1 MKKNKTNN
9 NTSNTTKN
17 VTARQLKKQN
27 KEQHAKEKEQRAK
40 ERIAAKEVRKQ
51 HNERKAVTVNAKP
64 IKKALKSM
72 GGVSITTL
80 TKEQRENLV
89 IKRNL
94 LRKKRE
100 KLYEERRIASL
111 KRRNKNGEK
120 TPEEL
125 KKSIDDLI
133 KEIRATKRYDI
144 LLMFN
149 PSIKDMIVQ
158 SFKNE
163 NITSTFLGDDY
174 GWIRDVGSDVLDK
187 VREILPE
194 GVSINPYKAQEK
206 KDAVPKEVKKP
217 SNNTDEA
224 KKEAKTRRKAD
235 NVQKFANRSSHK
247 LPRKIK
253 KAKKAEAKKTLLQK
267 TKENKDNV
275 NTKAA

>member
-1 MKKNKTNN
+1 MKNNKTNN
-9 NTSNTTKN
+9 DTSNTTKN

-40 ERIAAKEVRKQ
+40 ERIAAKEARKQ
-51 HNERKAVTVNAKP
+51 HNEHKAVTVNAKL

-72 GGVSITTL
+72 GSVSITTL

-100 KLYEERRIASL
+100 KLYEKRRIASL

-125 KKSIDDLI
+125 KKPIDELI

-163 NITSTFLGDDY
+163 NITPTFLGDDY
-174 GWIRDVGSDVLDK
+174 GWIRDVGSNVLDK

-194 GVSINPYKAQEK
+194 GVSVNPYKAREK
-206 KDAVPKEVKKP
+206 KDAVPKEAKKP

-224 KKEAKTRRKAD
+224 KKAAKAHRKAE
-235 NVQKFANRSSHK
+235 NIRKFLDRPNHK
-247 LPRKIK
+247 HGPRKLRKIV
-253 KAKKAEAKKTLLQK
+253 AKFTLAQK
-267 TKENKDNV
+267 TKDNKNNV

>member
-9 NTSNTTKN
+9 NTSNTTKKMS
-17 VTARQLKKQN
+17 ARQLKKQN
-27 KEQHAKEKEQRAK
+27 KEQHAKEKEQHAK
-40 ERIAAKEVRKQ
+40 ERIAAKEARKQ
-51 HNERKAVTVNAKP
+51 QNEHKAITVNAKP

-94 LRKKRE
+94 LRKERE
-100 KLYEERRIASL
+100 KLYEQRRIASL

-149 PSIKDMIVQ
+149 PSIKDMIIQ

-163 NITSTFLGDDY
+163 NITLTYLGDDY

-194 GVSINPYKAQEK
+194 GISINPYKAKEK
-206 KDAVPKEVKKP
+206 KDDAPKKVKKP

-224 KKEAKTRRKAD
+224 KKAAKANRKAE
-235 NVQKFANRSSHK
+235 NVRKFLDRPNHK
-247 LPRKIK
+247 RGPRKLRKIV
-253 KAKKAEAKKTLLQK
+253 AKFTLDQK
-267 TKENKDNV
+267 TKESKNNV

>member
-9 NTSNTTKN
+9 NTSNTTKKMS
-17 VTARQLKKQN
+17 ARQLKKQN
-27 KEQHAKEKEQRAK
+27 KEQHAKEKQQRAK
-40 ERIAAKEVRKQ
+40 ERIAAKEARKQ
-51 HNERKAVTVNAKP
+51 QNERKAVTVNAKP

-94 LRKKRE
+94 LRKERE
-100 KLYEERRIASL
+100 KLYEKRRIASL

-125 KKSIDDLI
+125 KKSIDDLL

-149 PSIKDMIVQ
+149 PSIKDMIIQ

-163 NITSTFLGDDY
+163 NITLTYLGDDY

-194 GVSINPYKAQEK
+194 GVSINPYKAKEK
-206 KDAVPKEVKKP
+206 KDAVPKEAKKP

-224 KKEAKTRRKAD
+224 KKAAKANRKAE
-235 NVQKFANRSSHK
+235 NVRKFLDRPNHK
-247 LPRKIK
+247 RGPRKLRKIV
-253 KAKKAEAKKTLLQK
+253 AKFTLGQK
-267 TKENKDNV
+267 TKENKNNV

>member
-17 VTARQLKKQN
+17 ITARQLKKQN
-27 KEQHAKEKEQRAK
+27 KEQRAK
-40 ERIAAKEVRKQ
+40 ERIAAKEARKQ
-51 HNERKAVTVNAKP
+51 QNEHKAITVNAKP

-94 LRKKRE
+94 LRKERE

-149 PSIKDMIVQ
+149 PSIKDMIIQ

-163 NITSTFLGDDY
+163 NITPTFLGDDY

-206 KDAVPKEVKKP
+206 KDDTPKKVKKP

-224 KKEAKTRRKAD
+224 KKAAKARRKAE
-235 NVQKFANRSSHK
+235 NIRKFLNRSNHK
-247 LPRKIK
+247 RVPRKLRKIL
-253 KAKKAEAKKTLLQK
+253 AKFTLAQK
-267 TKENKDNV
+267 TKDNKNNV

>member
-40 ERIAAKEVRKQ
+40 ERIAAKEARKQ
-51 HNERKAVTVNAKP
+51 QNERKAVTVNAKP

-100 KLYEERRIASL
+100 KLYEKRRIASL

-125 KKSIDDLI
+125 KKSIDDLL
-133 KEIRATKRYDI
+133 KEIRATKRYNI

-163 NITSTFLGDDY
+163 NITPTFLGDDY

-194 GVSINPYKAQEK
+194 GVSINPYKAKEK
-206 KDAVPKEVKKP
+206 KDAVPKEAKKP

-224 KKEAKTRRKAD
+224 KKAAKANRKAE
-235 NVQKFANRSSHK
+235 NIRKFLDRPNHK
-247 LPRKIK
+247 RGPRKLRKIV
-253 KAKKAEAKKTLLQK
+253 AKFTLAQK
-267 TKENKDNV
+267 TKENKNNV

>member
-9 NTSNTTKN
+9 NTSNTTKKMS
-17 VTARQLKKQN
+17 AHQLKKQN
-27 KEQHAKEKEQRAK
+27 KEQHAKEKQQRAK
-40 ERIAAKEVRKQ
+40 ERIAAKEARKQ
-51 HNERKAVTVNAKP
+51 QNERKAVTVNAKP

-94 LRKKRE
+94 LRKERE
-100 KLYEERRIASL
+100 KLYEKRRIASL

-125 KKSIDDLI
+125 KKSIDDLL

-149 PSIKDMIVQ
+149 PSIKDMIIQ

-163 NITSTFLGDDY
+163 NITLTYLGDDY

-194 GVSINPYKAQEK
+194 GVSINPYKAKEK
-206 KDAVPKEVKKP
+206 KDAVPKEAKKP

-224 KKEAKTRRKAD
+224 KKAAKANRKAE
-235 NVQKFANRSSHK
+235 NVRKFLDRPNHK
-247 LPRKIK
+247 RGPRKLRKIV
-253 KAKKAEAKKTLLQK
+253 AKFTLGQK
-267 TKENKDNV
+267 TKKNKNNV

>member
-9 NTSNTTKN
+9 NTSNTTKKMS
-17 VTARQLKKQN
+17 AHQLKKQN
-27 KEQHAKEKEQRAK
+27 KEQHAKEKQQRAK
-40 ERIAAKEVRKQ
+40 ERIAAKEARKQ
-51 HNERKAVTVNAKP
+51 QNERKAVTVNAKP

-89 IKRNL
+89 IKLNL
-94 LRKKRE
+94 LRKERE
-100 KLYEERRIASL
+100 KLYEKRRIASL

-125 KKSIDDLI
+125 KKSIDDLL

-163 NITSTFLGDDY
+163 NITPTFLGDDY

-194 GVSINPYKAQEK
+194 GVSINPYKAKEK
-206 KDAVPKEVKKP
+206 KDDASKEAKKP

-224 KKEAKTRRKAD
+224 KKAAKANRKAE
-235 NVQKFANRSSHK
+235 NVRKFLDRPNHK
-247 LPRKIK
+247 RGPRKLRKIV
-253 KAKKAEAKKTLLQK
+253 AKFTLGQK
-267 TKENKDNV
+267 TKENKNNV

>member
-9 NTSNTTKN
+9 NTSNTTKKMS
-17 VTARQLKKQN
+17 AHQLKKQN
-27 KEQHAKEKEQRAK
+27 KEQHAKEKQQRAK
-40 ERIAAKEVRKQ
+40 ERIAAKEARKQ
-51 HNERKAVTVNAKP
+51 QNERKAVTVNAKP

-94 LRKKRE
+94 LRKERE
-100 KLYEERRIASL
+100 KLYEKRRIASL

-125 KKSIDDLI
+125 KKSIDDLL

-163 NITSTFLGDDY
+163 NITLTYLGDDY

-194 GVSINPYKAQEK
+194 GVSINPYKAKEK
-206 KDAVPKEVKKP
+206 KDAVPKEAKKP

-224 KKEAKTRRKAD
+224 KKAAKAHRKAE
-235 NVQKFANRSSHK
+235 NVRKFLDRPNHK
-247 LPRKIK
+247 RGPRKLRKIV
-253 KAKKAEAKKTLLQK
+253 AKFTLAQK
-267 TKENKDNV
+267 TKENKNNV

>member
-40 ERIAAKEVRKQ
+40 ERIAAKEARKQ
-51 HNERKAVTVNAKP
+51 QNERKAVTVNAKP

-94 LRKKRE
+94 LRKERE
-100 KLYEERRIASL
+100 KLYEKRRIASL

-125 KKSIDDLI
+125 KKSIDDLL

-163 NITSTFLGDDY
+163 NITPTFLGDDY

-194 GVSINPYKAQEK
+194 GVSINPYKAKEK
-206 KDAVPKEVKKP
+206 KDAVPKEAKKP

-224 KKEAKTRRKAD
+224 KKAAKANRKAE
-235 NVQKFANRSSHK
+235 NVRKFLDRPNHK
-247 LPRKIK
+247 RGPRKLRKIV
-253 KAKKAEAKKTLLQK
+253 AKFTLGQK
-267 TKENKDNV
+267 TKENKNNV

>member
-40 ERIAAKEVRKQ
+40 ERIAAKEARKQ
-51 HNERKAVTVNAKP
+51 QNERKAVTVNAKP

-94 LRKKRE
+94 LRKERE
-100 KLYEERRIASL
+100 KLYEKRRIASL

-125 KKSIDDLI
+125 KKSIDDLL

-163 NITSTFLGDDY
+163 NITPTFLGDDY

-194 GVSINPYKAQEK
+194 GVSVNPYKAQEK
-206 KDAVPKEVKKP
+206 KDAIPKEAKKP

-224 KKEAKTRRKAD
+224 KKAAKANRKAE
-235 NVQKFANRSSHK
+235 NVRKFLDRPNHK
-247 LPRKIK
+247 RGPRKLRKIV
-253 KAKKAEAKKTLLQK
+253 AKFTLGQK
-267 TKENKDNV
+267 TKENKNNV

>member
-9 NTSNTTKN
+9 NTSNTTKKMS
-17 VTARQLKKQN
+17 AHQLKKQN
-27 KEQHAKEKEQRAK
+27 KEQHAKEKQQRAK
-40 ERIAAKEVRKQ
+40 ERIAAKEARKQ
-51 HNERKAVTVNAKP
+51 QNERKAVTVNAKP

-94 LRKKRE
+94 LRKERE
-100 KLYEERRIASL
+100 KLYEKRRIASL

-125 KKSIDDLI
+125 KKSIDDLL

-163 NITSTFLGDDY
+163 NITLTYLGDDY

-194 GVSINPYKAQEK
+194 GVSINPYKAKEK
-206 KDAVPKEVKKP
+206 KDAVPKEAKKP

-224 KKEAKTRRKAD
+224 KKAAKANRKAE
-235 NVQKFANRSSHK
+235 NVRKFLDRPNHK
-247 LPRKIK
+247 RGPRKLRKIV
-253 KAKKAEAKKTLLQK
+253 AKFTLAQK
-267 TKENKDNV
+267 IKENKNNV

>member
-9 NTSNTTKN
+9 NTSNTTKKMS
-17 VTARQLKKQN
+17 AHQLKKQN
-27 KEQHAKEKEQRAK
+27 KEQHAKEKQQRAK
-40 ERIAAKEVRKQ
+40 ERIAAKEARKQ
-51 HNERKAVTVNAKP
+51 QNERKAVTINAKP

-100 KLYEERRIASL
+100 KLYEKRRIASL

-125 KKSIDDLI
+125 KKSIDDLL

-163 NITSTFLGDDY
+163 NITLTYLGDDY

-194 GVSINPYKAQEK
+194 GVSINPYKAKEK
-206 KDAVPKEVKKP
+206 KDAVPKEAKKP

-224 KKEAKTRRKAD
+224 KKAAKANRKAE
-235 NVQKFANRSSHK
+235 NVRKFLDRPNHK
-247 LPRKIK
+247 RGPRKLRKIV
-253 KAKKAEAKKTLLQK
+253 AKFTLGQK
-267 TKENKDNV
+267 TKENKNNV

>member
-9 NTSNTTKN
+9 NTSNTTKKMS
-17 VTARQLKKQN
+17 AHQLKKQN
-27 KEQHAKEKEQRAK
+27 KEQHAKEKQQRAK
-40 ERIAAKEVRKQ
+40 ERIAAKEARKQ
-51 HNERKAVTVNAKP
+51 QNERKAVTVNAKP

-80 TKEQRENLV
+80 IKEQRENLV

-94 LRKKRE
+94 LRKERE
-100 KLYEERRIASL
+100 KLYEKRRIASL

-125 KKSIDDLI
+125 KKSIDDLL

-163 NITSTFLGDDY
+163 NITLTYLGDDY

-194 GVSINPYKAQEK
+194 GVSINPYKAKEK
-206 KDAVPKEVKKP
+206 KDAVPKEAKKP

-224 KKEAKTRRKAD
+224 KKAAKANRKAE
-235 NVQKFANRSSHK
+235 NVRKFLDRPNHK
-247 LPRKIK
+247 RGPRKLRKIV
-253 KAKKAEAKKTLLQK
+253 AKFTLGQK
-267 TKENKDNV
+267 TKENKNNV

>member
-40 ERIAAKEVRKQ
+40 ERIAAKEARKQ
-51 HNERKAVTVNAKP
+51 QNERKAVTVNAKP

-94 LRKKRE
+94 LRKERE
-100 KLYEERRIASL
+100 KLYEKRRIASL

-125 KKSIDDLI
+125 KKSIDDLL

-149 PSIKDMIVQ
+149 PSIKDMIIQ

-163 NITSTFLGDDY
+163 NITLTYLGDDY

-194 GVSINPYKAQEK
+194 GVSINPYKAKEK
-206 KDAVPKEVKKP
+206 KDAVPKEAKKP

-224 KKEAKTRRKAD
+224 KKAAKANRKAE
-235 NVQKFANRSSHK
+235 NVRKFLDRPNHK
-247 LPRKIK
+247 RGPRKLRKIV
-253 KAKKAEAKKTLLQK
+253 AKFTLAQK
-267 TKENKDNV
+267 TKENKNNV

>member
-9 NTSNTTKN
+9 NTSNTTKKMS
-17 VTARQLKKQN
+17 AHQLKKQN
-27 KEQHAKEKEQRAK
+27 KEQHAKEKQQRAK
-40 ERIAAKEVRKQ
+40 ERIAAKEARKQ
-51 HNERKAVTVNAKP
+51 QNERKAVTVNAKP

-80 TKEQRENLV
+80 TKEQHENLV

-94 LRKKRE
+94 LRKERE
-100 KLYEERRIASL
+100 KLYEKRRIASL

-125 KKSIDDLI
+125 KKSIDDLL

-163 NITSTFLGDDY
+163 NITPTFLGDDY

-194 GVSINPYKAQEK
+194 GVSINPYKAKEK
-206 KDAVPKEVKKP
+206 KDDASKEAKKP

-224 KKEAKTRRKAD
+224 KKAAKANRKAE
-235 NVQKFANRSSHK
+235 NVRKFLDRPNHK
-247 LPRKIK
+247 RGPRKLRKIV
-253 KAKKAEAKKTLLQK
+253 AKFTLGQK
-267 TKENKDNV
+267 TKENKNNV

>member
-40 ERIAAKEVRKQ
+40 ERIAAKEARKQ
-51 HNERKAVTVNAKP
+51 HNEHKAVTVNAKP

-94 LRKKRE
+94 LRKERE
-100 KLYEERRIASL
+100 KLYEKRRIASL

-163 NITSTFLGDDY
+163 NITPTFLGDDY

-224 KKEAKTRRKAD
+224 KKAAKAHRKTE
-235 NVQKFANRSSHK
+235 NIRKFLHGPNHK
-247 LPRKIK
+247 RGPRKLRKIV
-253 KAKKAEAKKTLLQK
+253 AKFTLAQK
-267 TKENKDNV
+267 TKDNKNNV

>member
-40 ERIAAKEVRKQ
+40 ERIAAKEARKQ
-51 HNERKAVTVNAKP
+51 HNEHKAVTVNAKP

-94 LRKKRE
+94 LRKERE
-100 KLYEERRIASL
+100 KLYEKRRIASL

-163 NITSTFLGDDY
+163 NITPTFLGDDY

-206 KDAVPKEVKKP
+206 KDAIPKKAKKP
-217 SNNTDEA
+217 SNNTDEVKKAA
-224 KKEAKTRRKAD
+224 KARRKAE
-235 NVQKFANRSSHK
+235 NIRKFLNRSNHMRN
-247 LPRKIK
+247 PRKLK
-253 KAKKAEAKKTLLQK
+253 KLLAKFTLAQK
-267 TKENKDNV
+267 TKENKNNV

>member
-9 NTSNTTKN
+9 NTSNTTKKMS
-17 VTARQLKKQN
+17 AHQLKKQN
-27 KEQHAKEKEQRAK
+27 KEQHAKEKQQRAK
-40 ERIAAKEVRKQ
+40 ERIAAKEARKQ
-51 HNERKAVTVNAKP
+51 QNERKAVTVNAKP

-94 LRKKRE
+94 LRKERE
-100 KLYEERRIASL
+100 KLYEERRIVSL

-125 KKSIDDLI
+125 KKSIDDLL

-163 NITSTFLGDDY
+163 NITLTYLGDDY

-194 GVSINPYKAQEK
+194 GVSINPYKAKEK
-206 KDAVPKEVKKP
+206 KDAVPKEAKKP

-224 KKEAKTRRKAD
+224 KKAAKANRKAE
-235 NVQKFANRSSHK
+235 NVRKFLDRPNHK
-247 LPRKIK
+247 RGPRKLRKIV
-253 KAKKAEAKKTLLQK
+253 AKFTLGQK
-267 TKENKDNV
+267 TKENKNNV

>member
-9 NTSNTTKN
+9 NTSNATKKMS
-17 VTARQLKKQN
+17 AHQLKKQN
-27 KEQHAKEKEQRAK
+27 KEQHAKEKQQRAK
-40 ERIAAKEVRKQ
+40 ERIAAKEARKQ
-51 HNERKAVTVNAKP
+51 QNERKAVTVNAKP

-94 LRKKRE
+94 LRKERE
-100 KLYEERRIASL
+100 KLYEKRRIASL

-125 KKSIDDLI
+125 KKSIDDLL

-149 PSIKDMIVQ
+149 PSIKDMIIQ

-163 NITSTFLGDDY
+163 NITLTYLGDDY

-194 GVSINPYKAQEK
+194 GVSINPYKAKEK

-224 KKEAKTRRKAD
+224 KKAAKANRKAE
-235 NVQKFANRSSHK
+235 NVRKFLDRPNHK
-247 LPRKIK
+247 RGPRKLRKIV
-253 KAKKAEAKKTLLQK
+253 AKFTLGKKTK
-267 TKENKDNV
+267 KNKNNV

>member
-40 ERIAAKEVRKQ
+40 ERIAAKEARKQ
-51 HNERKAVTVNAKP
+51 HNEHKAVTVNAKP

-94 LRKKRE
+94 LRKERE
-100 KLYEERRIASL
+100 KLYEKRRIASL

-163 NITSTFLGDDY
+163 NITPTFLGDDY
-174 GWIRDVGSDVLDK
+174 GWIRNVGSDVLDK

-206 KDAVPKEVKKP
+206 KDAVPKEAKKP

-224 KKEAKTRRKAD
+224 KKAAKAHRKTE
-235 NVQKFANRSSHK
+235 NIRKFLHGPNHK
-247 LPRKIK
+247 RGPRKLRKIV
-253 KAKKAEAKKTLLQK
+253 AKFTLAQK
-267 TKENKDNV
+267 TKENKNNV

>member
-9 NTSNTTKN
+9 NTSNTTKKMS
-17 VTARQLKKQN
+17 ARQLKKQN
-27 KEQHAKEKEQRAK
+27 KEQHAKEKQQRAK
-40 ERIAAKEVRKQ
+40 ERIAAKEARKQ
-51 HNERKAVTVNAKP
+51 QNERKAVTVNAKP

-94 LRKKRE
+94 LRKERE
-100 KLYEERRIASL
+100 KLYEKRRIASL

-125 KKSIDDLI
+125 KKSIDDLL

-149 PSIKDMIVQ
+149 PSIKDMIIQ

-163 NITSTFLGDDY
+163 NITLTYLGDDY

-194 GVSINPYKAQEK
+194 GVSINPYKAKEK
-206 KDAVPKEVKKP
+206 KDAVPKEAKKP

-224 KKEAKTRRKAD
+224 KKAAKANRKAE
-235 NVQKFANRSSHK
+235 NVRKFLDRPNHK
-247 LPRKIK
+247 RGPRKLRKIV
-253 KAKKAEAKKTLLQK
+253 AKFTLAQK
-267 TKENKDNV
+267 TKENKNNV

>member
-17 VTARQLKKQN
+17 ISARQLKKQN

-40 ERIAAKEVRKQ
+40 ERIAAKEARKQ
-51 HNERKAVTVNAKP
+51 QNEHKAVTVNAKP

-163 NITSTFLGDDY
+163 NITPTFLGDDY
-174 GWIRDVGSDVLDK
+174 GWIRDVGSNVLDK

-194 GVSINPYKAQEK
+194 GVSVNPYKAQEK
-206 KDAVPKEVKKP
+206 KDAVPKKVKKP

-224 KKEAKTRRKAD
+224 KKAAKAHSKTENIRKFLD
-235 NVQKFANRSSHK
+235 RSNHK
-247 LPRKIK
+247 RGPRKLRKIV
-253 KAKKAEAKKTLLQK
+253 AKFTLAQK
-267 TKENKDNV
+267 TKDNKNNV

>member
-9 NTSNTTKN
+9 NTSNTTKKMS
-17 VTARQLKKQN
+17 AHQLKKQN
-27 KEQHAKEKEQRAK
+27 KEQHAKEKQQRAK
-40 ERIAAKEVRKQ
+40 ERIAAKEARKQ
-51 HNERKAVTVNAKP
+51 QNERKAVTVNAKP

-80 TKEQRENLV
+80 TKKQREKLV

-94 LRKKRE
+94 LRKERE
-100 KLYEERRIASL
+100 KLYEKRRIASL

-125 KKSIDDLI
+125 KKSIDDLL

-163 NITSTFLGDDY
+163 NITLTYLGDDY

-194 GVSINPYKAQEK
+194 GVSINPYKAKEK
-206 KDAVPKEVKKP
+206 KDAVPKEAKKP

-224 KKEAKTRRKAD
+224 KKAAKAHRKAE
-235 NVQKFANRSSHK
+235 NVRKFLDRPNHK
-247 LPRKIK
+247 RGPRKLRKIV
-253 KAKKAEAKKTLLQK
+253 AKFTLGQK
-267 TKENKDNV
+267 TKENKNNV

>member
-40 ERIAAKEVRKQ
+40 ERIAAKEARKQ
-51 HNERKAVTVNAKP
+51 QNERKAVTVNAKP

-94 LRKKRE
+94 LRKERE
-100 KLYEERRIASL
+100 KLYEKRRIASL

-125 KKSIDDLI
+125 KKSIDDLL

-163 NITSTFLGDDY
+163 NITPTFLGDDY

-194 GVSINPYKAQEK
+194 GVSVNPYKAQEK
-206 KDAVPKEVKKP
+206 KDAIPKEAKKP

-224 KKEAKTRRKAD
+224 KKAAKANRKAE
-235 NVQKFANRSSHK
+235 NVRKFLNRPNHK
-247 LPRKIK
+247 RGPRKLRKIV
-253 KAKKAEAKKTLLQK
+253 AKFTLAQK
-267 TKENKDNV
+267 TKENKNNV

>member
-27 KEQHAKEKEQRAK
+27 KEQHTKEKEQRAK
-40 ERIAAKEVRKQ
+40 ERIAAKEARKQ
-51 HNERKAVTVNAKP
+51 HNEHKAVTVNAKP

-94 LRKKRE
+94 LRKERE
-100 KLYEERRIASL
+100 KLYEKRRIASL

-163 NITSTFLGDDY
+163 NITPTFLGDDY
-174 GWIRDVGSDVLDK
+174 GWIRDVGSNVLDK

-194 GVSINPYKAQEK
+194 GVSVNPYKAQEK
-206 KDAVPKEVKKP
+206 KNAVPKEAKKP

-224 KKEAKTRRKAD
+224 KKAAKAHRKTE
-235 NVQKFANRSSHK
+235 NIRKFLHGPNHK
-247 LPRKIK
+247 RGPRKLRKIV
-253 KAKKAEAKKTLLQK
+253 AKFTLAQK
-267 TKENKDNV
+267 TKDNKNNV

>member
-9 NTSNTTKN
+9 NTSNTTKKMS
-17 VTARQLKKQN
+17 AHQLKKQN
-27 KEQHAKEKEQRAK
+27 KEQHAKEKQQRAK
-40 ERIAAKEVRKQ
+40 ERIAAKEARKQ
-51 HNERKAVTVNAKP
+51 QNEREAVTVNAKP

-94 LRKKRE
+94 LRKERE
-100 KLYEERRIASL
+100 KLYEKRRIASL

-125 KKSIDDLI
+125 KKSIDDLL

-163 NITSTFLGDDY
+163 NITLTYLGDDY

-194 GVSINPYKAQEK
+194 GVSINPYKAKEK
-206 KDAVPKEVKKP
+206 KDAVPKEAKKP

-224 KKEAKTRRKAD
+224 KKAAKAHRKAE
-235 NVQKFANRSSHK
+235 NVRKFLDRPNHK
-247 LPRKIK
+247 RGPRKLRKIV
-253 KAKKAEAKKTLLQK
+253 AKFTLAQK
-267 TKENKDNV
+267 TKENKNNV

>member
-9 NTSNTTKN
+9 NTSNTTKKMS
-17 VTARQLKKQN
+17 AHQLKKQN
-27 KEQHAKEKEQRAK
+27 KEQHAKEKQQRAK
-40 ERIAAKEVRKQ
+40 ERIAAKEARKQ
-51 HNERKAVTVNAKP
+51 QNERKAVTVNAKP

-80 TKEQRENLV
+80 TKEQRKNLV

-94 LRKKRE
+94 LRKERE
-100 KLYEERRIASL
+100 KLYEKRRIASL

-125 KKSIDDLI
+125 KKSIDDLL

-163 NITSTFLGDDY
+163 NITLTYLGDDY

-194 GVSINPYKAQEK
+194 GVSVNPYKAQEK
-206 KDAVPKEVKKP
+206 KDAVPKEAKKP

-224 KKEAKTRRKAD
+224 KKAAKANRKAE
-235 NVQKFANRSSHK
+235 NVRKFLDRPNHK
-247 LPRKIK
+247 RGPRKLRKIV
-253 KAKKAEAKKTLLQK
+253 AKFTLAQK
-267 TKENKDNV
+267 TKENKNNV

>member
-40 ERIAAKEVRKQ
+40 ERIAAKEARKQ
-51 HNERKAVTVNAKP
+51 QNERKAVTVNAKP

-72 GGVSITTL
+72 GGVNITTL

-94 LRKKRE
+94 LRKERE
-100 KLYEERRIASL
+100 ELYEKRRIASL

-125 KKSIDDLI
+125 KKSIDDLL

-163 NITSTFLGDDY
+163 NITLTYLGDDY

-194 GVSINPYKAQEK
+194 GVSINPYKAKEK
-206 KDAVPKEVKKP
+206 KDAVPKEAKKP

-224 KKEAKTRRKAD
+224 KKAAKAHRKAE
-235 NVQKFANRSSHK
+235 NVRKFLDRPNHK
-247 LPRKIK
+247 RGPRKLRKIV
-253 KAKKAEAKKTLLQK
+253 AKFTLAQK
-267 TKENKDNV
+267 TKENKNNV

>member
-40 ERIAAKEVRKQ
+40 ERIAAKEARKQ
-51 HNERKAVTVNAKP
+51 QNERKAVTVNAKP

-94 LRKKRE
+94 LRKERE
-100 KLYEERRIASL
+100 KLYEKRRIASL

-125 KKSIDDLI
+125 KKSIDDLL

-163 NITSTFLGDDY
+163 NITPTFLGDDY

-194 GVSINPYKAQEK
+194 GVSINPYKAKEK
-206 KDAVPKEVKKP
+206 KDAVPKKAKKP

-224 KKEAKTRRKAD
+224 KKAAKANRKAE
-235 NVQKFANRSSHK
+235 NVRKFLDRPNHK
-247 LPRKIK
+247 RGPRKLRKIV
-253 KAKKAEAKKTLLQK
+253 AKFTLGQK
-267 TKENKDNV
+267 TKENKNNV

>member
-17 VTARQLKKQN
+17 VTVRQLKKQN
-27 KEQHAKEKEQRAK
+27 KEQRAKEKEQRAK
-40 ERIAAKEVRKQ
+40 ERIAAKEARKQ
-51 HNERKAVTVNAKP
+51 HNEHKAVTVNAKP

-94 LRKKRE
+94 LRKERE
-100 KLYEERRIASL
+100 KLYEKRRIASL

-125 KKSIDDLI
+125 KKSIDDLL

-163 NITSTFLGDDY
+163 NITPTFLGDDY

-194 GVSINPYKAQEK
+194 GVSVNPYKAQEK
-206 KDAVPKEVKKP
+206 KDAVPKEAKKP

-224 KKEAKTRRKAD
+224 KKAAKANRKAE
-235 NVQKFANRSSHK
+235 NVRKFLDRPNHK
-247 LPRKIK
+247 RGPRKLRKIV
-253 KAKKAEAKKTLLQK
+253 AKFTLAQK
-267 TKENKDNV
+267 IKENKNNV

>member
-9 NTSNTTKN
+9 NTSNTTKKMS
-17 VTARQLKKQN
+17 AHQLKKQN
-27 KEQHAKEKEQRAK
+27 KEQHAKEKQQRAK
-40 ERIAAKEVRKQ
+40 ERIAAKEARKQ
-51 HNERKAVTVNAKP
+51 QNERKAVTVNAKP
-64 IKKALKSM
+64 IKKALKSI

-94 LRKKRE
+94 LRKERE
-100 KLYEERRIASL
+100 KLYEKRRIASL

-125 KKSIDDLI
+125 KKSIDDLL

-149 PSIKDMIVQ
+149 PSIKDMIIQ

-163 NITSTFLGDDY
+163 NITLTYLGDDY

-194 GVSINPYKAQEK
+194 GVSINPYKAKEK
-206 KDAVPKEVKKP
+206 KDAVPKEAKKP

-224 KKEAKTRRKAD
+224 KKAAKANRKAE
-235 NVQKFANRSSHK
+235 NVRKFLDRPNHK
-247 LPRKIK
+247 RGPRKLRKIV
-253 KAKKAEAKKTLLQK
+253 AKFTLGQK
-267 TKENKDNV
+267 TKENKNNV

>member
-17 VTARQLKKQN
+17 VIARQLKKQN
-27 KEQHAKEKEQRAK
+27 KKQRAK
-40 ERIAAKEVRKQ
+40 ERIAAKEARKQ
-51 HNERKAVTVNAKP
+51 HNEHKAVTVNAKP

-94 LRKKRE
+94 LRKERE
-100 KLYEERRIASL
+100 KLYEKRRIASL

-125 KKSIDDLI
+125 KKSIDDLL

-163 NITSTFLGDDY
+163 NITPTFLGDDY

-194 GVSINPYKAQEK
+194 GVSINPYKAKEK
-206 KDAVPKEVKKP
+206 KDDAPKEAKKP
-217 SNNTDEA
+217 SNNTNEA
-224 KKEAKTRRKAD
+224 KKAAKANRKAE
-235 NVQKFANRSSHK
+235 NVRKFLDRSNHK
-247 LPRKIK
+247 RGPRKLRKIV
-253 KAKKAEAKKTLLQK
+253 AKFTLGQK
-267 TKENKDNV
+267 TKENKNNV

>member
-9 NTSNTTKN
+9 NTSNTTKKMS
-17 VTARQLKKQN
+17 AHQLKKQN
-27 KEQHAKEKEQRAK
+27 KEQHAKEKQQRAK
-40 ERIAAKEVRKQ
+40 ERIAAKEARKQ
-51 HNERKAVTVNAKP
+51 QNERKAVTVNAKP

-94 LRKKRE
+94 LRKERE
-100 KLYEERRIASL
+100 KLYEKRRIASL

-125 KKSIDDLI
+125 KKSIDDLL

-149 PSIKDMIVQ
+149 PSIKDMIIQ

-163 NITSTFLGDDY
+163 NITLTYLGDDY

-194 GVSINPYKAQEK
+194 GVSINPYKAKEK

-224 KKEAKTRRKAD
+224 KKAAKANRKAE
-235 NVQKFANRSSHK
+235 NVRKFLDRPNHK
-247 LPRKIK
+247 RGPRKLRKIV
-253 KAKKAEAKKTLLQK
+253 AKFTLGKKTK
-267 TKENKDNV
+267 KNKNNV

>member
-40 ERIAAKEVRKQ
+40 ERIAAKETRKQ
-51 HNERKAVTVNAKP
+51 HNEHKAVTVNAKP

-94 LRKKRE
+94 LRKERE
-100 KLYEERRIASL
+100 KLYEKRRIASL

-163 NITSTFLGDDY
+163 NITPTFLGDDY

-224 KKEAKTRRKAD
+224 KKAAKAHRKTE
-235 NVQKFANRSSHK
+235 NIRKFLHGPNHK
-247 LPRKIK
+247 RGPRKLRKIV
-253 KAKKAEAKKTLLQK
+253 AKFTLAQK
-267 TKENKDNV
+267 TKENKNNV

>member
-1 MKKNKTNN
+1 MKKNKNNN

-40 ERIAAKEVRKQ
+40 ERIAAKEARKQ
-51 HNERKAVTVNAKP
+51 HNEHKAVTVNAKP

-94 LRKKRE
+94 LRKERE
-100 KLYEERRIASL
+100 KLYEKRRIASL

-163 NITSTFLGDDY
+163 NITPTFLGDDY

-206 KDAVPKEVKKP
+206 KDAVPKEAKKP

-224 KKEAKTRRKAD
+224 KKAAKAHRKTE
-235 NVQKFANRSSHK
+235 NIRKFLHGPNHK
-247 LPRKIK
+247 RGPRKLRKIV
-253 KAKKAEAKKTLLQK
+253 AKFTLSQK
-267 TKENKDNV
+267 TKENKNNV

>member
-9 NTSNTTKN
+9 NTSNTTKKMS
-17 VTARQLKKQN
+17 AHQLKKQN
-27 KEQHAKEKEQRAK
+27 KEQHAKEKQQRAK
-40 ERIAAKEVRKQ
+40 ERIAAKEARKQ
-51 HNERKAVTVNAKP
+51 QNERKAVTVNAKP

-94 LRKKRE
+94 LRKERE
-100 KLYEERRIASL
+100 KLYEKRRIASL

-125 KKSIDDLI
+125 KKSIDDLL

-163 NITSTFLGDDY
+163 NITPTFLGDDY

-194 GVSINPYKAQEK
+194 GVSINPYKAKEK
-206 KDAVPKEVKKP
+206 KDAVPKEAKKP

-224 KKEAKTRRKAD
+224 KKAAKANRKAE
-235 NVQKFANRSSHK
+235 NIRKFLDRPNHK
-247 LPRKIK
+247 RGPRKLRKIV
-253 KAKKAEAKKTLLQK
+253 AKFTLAQK
-267 TKENKDNV
+267 TKENKNNV